1 MHKGVVTMAGKKKFT
16 MKDEFVEGDEFTL
29 TNVKCKWAALIQPDT
44 RYEHKWKI
52 DVILTKKLSESLKSV
67 GFNVKTD
74 KDGDLILRVIKKTRT
89 KSGTPM
95 EAPRCV
101 GLDGSTPFTE
111 RIGNGS
117 TVNIKI
123 YAKYIEVSGETHLPA
138 YINAV
143 QVVDLVPYKG
153 GSDFDDLSGDGGAST
168 GDDVP
173 F

>member
-1 MHKGVVTMAGKKKFT
+1 MTAAKKGFT
-16 MKDEFVEGDEFTL
+16 MKDEFVDGAEFTL
-29 TNVKCKWAALIQPDT
+29 NNVKCKWANLITPDT

-52 DVILTKKLSESLKSV
+52 DLILTKKLAESLKSV

-74 KDGDLILRVIKKTRT
+74 KDGDQYLRVVKKTRT

-95 EAPRCV
+95 EAPRV
-101 GLDGSTPFTE
+101 VALDGSTPVTE

-117 TVNIKI
+117 VVNIKI
-123 YAKYIEVSGETHLPA
+123 YAKYIEVSGQTHLPA

-143 QVVDLVPYKG
+143 QVVELEPYTG
-153 GSDFDDLSGDGGAST
+153 GSDFDDLTSGDTGM

>member
-1 MHKGVVTMAGKKKFT
+1 MTAAKKGFT

-29 TNVKCKWAALIQPDT
+29 TNVKCKWAALITPDT

-67 GFNVKTD
+67 GFNVRTD
-74 KDGDLILRVIKKTRT
+74 KDGDEILRVIKKTRT
-89 KSGTPM
+89 KGGSPM
-95 EAPRCV
+95 EAPRVV
-101 GLDGSTPFTE
+101 GLDGITPFAE

-123 YAKYIEVSGETHLPA
+123 YAKYIEVSGQTHLPA

-153 GSDFDDLSGDGGAST
+153 GSDFDDLTGEGGSGT

>member
-1 MHKGVVTMAGKKKFT
+1 MTAAKKGFT

-29 TNVKCKWAALIQPDT
+29 SNVKCKWAALITPDT

-52 DVILTKKLSESLKSV
+52 DLILTKKLAESLKSV
-67 GFNVKTD
+67 CFNVRTD
-74 KDGDLILRVIKKTRT
+74 KEGDQILRVIKKTRT
-89 KSGTPM
+89 KGGTPM
-95 EAPRCV
+95 EAPRVV
-101 GLDGSTPFTE
+101 GLDGITPFAE

-117 TVNIKI
+117 TVNIKV
-123 YAKYIEVSGETHLPA
+123 YAKYIEVSGQTHLPA

-153 GSDFDDLSGDGGAST
+153 GSDFDDISDGADNGT

>member
-1 MHKGVVTMAGKKKFT
+1 MAKKGQSFT
-16 MKDEFVEGDEFTL
+16 MKQEFVDGDEFTL
-29 TNVKCKWAALIQPDT
+29 TNVLCKWANLITPDT

-52 DVILTKKLSESLKSV
+52 DIILTKKLAASLKSV
-67 GFNVKTD
+67 GFNVRTD
-74 KDGDLILRVIKKTRT
+74 KDGDEILRVIKKTRT
-89 KSGTPM
+89 KAGSPM
-95 EAPRCV
+95 EAPRVV
-101 GLDGSTPFTE
+101 GLDGNTPFTE
-111 RIGNGS
+111 RVGNGS
-117 TVNIKI
+117 KVNIKI

-153 GSDFDDLSGDGGAST
+153 GSDFDDLTDGGSGV